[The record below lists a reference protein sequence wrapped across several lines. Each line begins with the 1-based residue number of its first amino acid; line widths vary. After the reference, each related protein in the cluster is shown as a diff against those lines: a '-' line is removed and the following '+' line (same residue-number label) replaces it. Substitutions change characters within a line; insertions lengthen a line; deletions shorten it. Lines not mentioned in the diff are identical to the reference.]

1 VIGKKDDPNG
11 NINGAYLKRKSNEN
25 TYDTIN
31 SNGLNVN
38 ENSQINNSNH
48 LLHKLTHSTFHSST
62 FKNLIYEGSRPK
74 ESYNSSEKNDLYYNQ
89 GMENEVNYRKRNNSD
104 NNKNIIN
111 HSFKKFENFGKKGMK
126 LLFKYCKNNKE
137 NINNIN
143 NSAMPS
149 FHQNIPKY
157 QQLNN
162 SNYLNKNKKALYIK
176 LNKGLDNSN
185 PTINSSNYL
194 TTINYQGINKPINYD
209 FGEIKQIKTEYNI
222 NNIEEYKKGNLYE
235 YNSNIL
241 YTDTKGNSGKSKD
254 FKVQF
259 CENESILE
267 APVVSPCT
275 NENSSSK
282 SDSSITDSSKSHS
295 SKSDSSKSDA
305 SELHSSK
312 SDSSPSASLKTES
325 IESASFSLPSV
336 FLIVL
341 FISILLAF
349 I

>member
-1 VIGKKDDPNG
+1 MESKLLESIINEDKLKKE
-11 NINGAYLKRKSNEN
+11 IELLKKENNNYKIQLSHNFDKNEN
-25 TYDTIN
+25 IN

-259 CENESILE
+259 CCKSKDKKENPFSGK
-267 APVVSPCT
+267 
-275 NENSSSK
+275 ENIIIKKNKEKLNCSSSK
-282 SDSSITDSSKSHS
+282 QIQTIIGKNLNER
-295 SKSDSSKSDA
+295 KK
-305 SELHSSK
+305 K
-312 SDSSPSASLKTES
+312 QK
-325 IESASFSLPSV
+325 IN
-336 FLIVL
+336 I
-341 FISILLAF
+341 
-349 I
+349 